1 VPLHL
6 SQISIFIRKV
16 GQRIHKVSYMRVT
29 ILLFLMTLASHS
41 SAQEIGPFSQ
51 CSNSD
56 NPTACAVEEVI
67 NQALGEMP
75 PLSYPLTRNEEDV
88 LAEQIQKCWKPKT
101 KYSASIVLNIK
112 MNNDGTVQHDS
123 IKLVSSF
130 EEKDKLLVKKG
141 FDEAKKALIDCEN
154 GGYNLPLEKY
164 EHWQEIEMSFNF

>member
-1 VPLHL
+1 MPLHL

-16 GQRIHKVSYMRVT
+16 GQSIHKVSNMRVI

-41 SAQEIGPFSQ
+41 SAQEIGPCPDADS
-51 CSNSD
+51 
-56 NPTACAVEEVI
+56 PTACAVEEAV
-67 NQALGEMP
+67 NQALGAMP
-75 PLSYPLTRNEEDV
+75 PLSPPLTRNEEDV

-130 EEKDKLLVKKG
+130 EEKDKLLVNEV

-164 EHWQEIEMSFNF
+164 EHWQEIEMTFQF

>member
-1 VPLHL
+1 M
-6 SQISIFIRKV
+6 
-16 GQRIHKVSYMRVT
+16 RI
-29 ILLFLMTLASHS
+29 ILLLFLMMLASHS
-41 SAQEIGPFSQ
+41 SSEEIGP
-51 CSNSD
+51 CPDAD
-56 NPTACAVEEVI
+56 NRTACAVEEAV

-123 IKLVSSF
+123 VRLLSSF

>member
-1 VPLHL
+1 M
-6 SQISIFIRKV
+6 
-16 GQRIHKVSYMRVT
+16 MRA
-29 ILLFLMTLASHS
+29 ILLLFLMTLASHS
-41 SAQEIGPFSQ
+41 SSEEIGPFSQ

-56 NPTACAVEEVI
+56 SPTACAVEEAL
-67 NQALGEMP
+67 NQALGAMP
-75 PLSYPLTRNEEDV
+75 PFSPPLTRIEEDV

-130 EEKDKLLVKKG
+130 AEKDKLLVNEV

-164 EHWQEIEMSFNF
+164 EHWQEIEMSFNL